1 MSKIVEIESSKEQ
14 TIEKPANQ
22 QSKKKEDNIDINS
35 KYVVLCE
42 TSEEYC
48 ESWYYF
54 IKYNGNEDAL
64 QYLQG
69 QLEEVDMILEDDLST
84 FELDLEHL
92 FSYTTAKEMTKLEIQ
107 ELFHRKFDGELQ
119 MINLKLRD
127 TDTNIRKLEKCF
139 KKLGEHGIENYI
151 DQEDEN
157 SDLSTA
163 SEYSSEEDS
172 DISEDS
178 RESEISEDSR
188 ESEID
193 DELIQ
198 RIEDN
203 TISADDFKEQ
213 EKQKKNNRLY
223 PVKVEKVAGGR
234 RKKNKKK
241 KQ

>member
-14 TIEKPANQ
+14 TIEEPANQ
-22 QSKKKEDNIDINS
+22 QSKKKEDNIDINN

-42 TSEEYC
+42 TNEEYC

-64 QYLQG
+64 QYLQE
-69 QLEEVDMILEDDLST
+69 QLEEIDMILEDDLST

-119 MINLKLRD
+119 MIDLKLKD
-127 TDTNIRKLEKCF
+127 TDRNIRKLEKCF

-163 SEYSSEEDS
+163 SEYSSEED
-172 DISEDS
+172 
-178 RESEISEDSR
+178 SEISEDSR

>member
-1 MSKIVEIESSKEQ
+1 MSEIVQVESSKEQ
-14 TIEKPANQ
+14 IIEEPLNQ
-22 QSKKKEDNIDINS
+22 HSEKIEDNDIDISS

-54 IKYNGNEDAL
+54 IKYKGNEDAL
-64 QYLQG
+64 QYLQE

-172 DISEDS
+172 DIT
-178 RESEISEDSR
+178 EDSR

-198 RIEDN
+198 KIEDN
-203 TISADDFKEQ
+203 TISSEDFKEQ

-234 RKKNKKK
+234 RKKNRKK

>member
-1 MSKIVEIESSKEQ
+1 
-14 TIEKPANQ
+14 
-22 QSKKKEDNIDINS
+22 
-35 KYVVLCE
+35 
-42 TSEEYC
+42 
-48 ESWYYF
+48 
-54 IKYNGNEDAL
+54 
-64 QYLQG
+64 
-69 QLEEVDMILEDDLST
+69 MILEDDLST

-127 TDTNIRKLEKCF
+127 TDSNIRKLEKCF

-163 SEYSSEEDS
+163 SEYSSNEETGIS
-172 DISEDS
+172 D
-178 RESEISEDSR
+178 ESEETGISDESG

-198 RIEDN
+198 RIEDK
-203 TISADDFKEQ
+203 TISAEDFKKQ
-213 EKQKKNNRLY
+213 EKQIKNNRLY

-234 RKKNKKK
+234 RKKNRKK